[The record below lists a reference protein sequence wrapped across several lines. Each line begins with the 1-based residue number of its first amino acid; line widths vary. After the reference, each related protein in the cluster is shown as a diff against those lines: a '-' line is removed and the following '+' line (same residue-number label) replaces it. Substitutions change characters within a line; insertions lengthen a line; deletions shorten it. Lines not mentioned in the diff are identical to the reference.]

1 MSTDKRVLAF
11 VAHPDD
17 AEILCA
23 GTLVKLYQEGWEVH
37 IATATAGDCGTL
49 TLSPEEISQE
59 RKQEATNAA
68 ALINAQYHCLEELDG
83 KVCYNE
89 STLDKVYSLFRE
101 VCPTIVL
108 THTELDYM
116 MDHVVVSQLARAAS
130 FVYSAANVSKTPSR
144 HEATVPHLYYC
155 DSVGGTDIY
164 GKPLPYSSYV
174 DISGEMTLKT
184 QMLLCHKSQ
193 DEWLREYHGVDE
205 YVSSMQAQCRQRG
218 DECKAQYAEG
228 FIQHLG
234 HGYPTDD
241 ILAKLFN
248 QNEEICHAV

>member
-1 MSTDKRVLAF
+1 MSEGKRVLAF

-23 GTLVKLYQEGWEVH
+23 GTLIKLHQLGWEVH

-49 TLSPEEISQE
+49 SLSSTEISQQ
-59 RKQEATNAA
+59 RKQEATDAA
-68 ALINAQYHCLEELDG
+68 ALINAKYHCLEELDG
-83 KVCYNE
+83 KVCYSE
-89 STLDKVYSLFRE
+89 STLNKVYSLFRE

-108 THTELDYM
+108 THSELDYM
-116 MDHVVVSQLARAAS
+116 MDHVEVAKLARAAS
-130 FVYSAANVSKTPSR
+130 FIHSAPNVSTTPCRYQAS
-144 HEATVPHLYYC
+144 VPHLYYC

-164 GKPLPYSSYV
+164 GKALPYSNYV
-174 DISGEMTLKT
+174 DIAGEMTLKT

-205 YVSSMQAQCRQRG
+205 YVSSMQAQCRERG
-218 DECKAQYAEG
+218 TECKAQYAEG

-234 HGYPTDD
+234 HGYPSDD
-241 ILAKLFN
+241 ILSKLFN
-248 QNEEICHAV
+248 ENEEICHAV